1 MLCVLDIKECLKFA
15 LVSLSVLPFIQS
27 IILSNTYPQNLNLDM
42 FYDSIMS
49 SSDSLGNVAYEC
61 MRCGTSVTAEELSR
75 LPEIKCICGFRVF
88 RKSRQPI
95 VKQLKAI

>member
-1 MLCVLDIKECLKFA
+1 MIYIMSGSEA
-15 LVSLSVLPFIQS
+15 
-27 IILSNTYPQNLNLDM
+27 LSNVT
-42 FYDSIMS
+42 
-49 SSDSLGNVAYEC
+49 YEC

>member
-1 MLCVLDIKECLKFA
+1 MSQRLTKLKFVK
-15 LVSLSVLPFIQS
+15 LIYSIQMTSSEVLGGV
-27 IILSNTYPQNLNLDM
+27 T
-42 FYDSIMS
+42 
-49 SSDSLGNVAYEC
+49 YEC
-61 MRCGTSVTAEELSR
+61 MRCGTIVTVEELSR